1 MKLKKK
7 PINLLKM
14 MLKNSYDM
22 SNYIDEETK
31 KINKKSSKVWALWIV
46 TFVVIYISYA
56 LLNFLKEIGA
66 QPIFL
71 GLFFFVMQMMI
82 IFQSTMMCGNIFF
95 FSEDNKNYLY
105 MPISTIELI
114 ISKFGVVFSINIGL
128 TSLIF
133 GPAVLLYGIRTI
145 QPLPFFVLLPIVII
159 LITFAYSLVISI
171 ITIIITRIFG
181 FIKNKKT
188 YQQIVTTLMTIL
200 SFIPFLYFI
209 QILNN
214 AIQIEGIISQ
224 QTIEKLQKLIPITNI
239 GIEALSKLNWI
250 SVIDIFKL
258 IGICIGIFIIFLII
272 GKVLYLKNV
281 LNINSILVK
290 NRKNNYKKKMTNKK
304 SNKYIAY
311 IVNEFKIIIK
321 SQTYFINYIYK
332 IVVILAIFLLT
343 ILSLAQVIEKIYEN
357 SVANWEYEED
367 LGYENS
373 GELVDFNLNFER
385 FSMIIGMIQILF
397 TFSTSSLT
405 AISRCGKNAIFM
417 KYIPIKESIQFL
429 LKLLPGILINTITV
443 IVVCIASNKIF
454 EISALYN
461 IGIIIIG
468 MLLNIINCCILLF
481 IDLWRP
487 QLKFENEITIIKQNE
502 NNILK
507 YILTIV
513 ICFILWYLKEVTKK
527 LDMNKSILI
536 EILVFIVI
544 ISIICY
550 VVIKKKNNLL
560 KKIN

>member
-357 SVANWEYEED
+357 S
-367 LGYENS
+367 